1 MIRALK
7 KAEKDKD
14 GYRYLQQKYQRGNPK
29 GFLEFS
35 AYKKKLKRDN
45 VSPERAEFLKGL
57 FKAKMLLKPGR
68 DPKQELRIF
77 GVEKVSNKEIQKKN
91 DAPTSEQPLPQVSE
105 HEPTISNMK
114 KSVEVDV
121 GPTLT
126 EDVKLGL
133 QLFEKFKN
141 VPKNSSAPELLKI
154 MEEAL
159 KLVGCEYLPS
169 SVVLPKEFLTIS
181 TVG

>member
-7 KAEKDKD
+7 KAEDNET
-14 GYRYLQQKYQRGNPK
+14 GYRYLQQKYQRGDPE
-29 GFLEFS
+29 GFLGFS

-45 VSPERAEFLKGL
+45 VSPERAEFLKKL
-57 FKAKMLLKPGR
+57 FKTKMLLKLRG
-68 DPKQELRIF
+68 DSKQELQIF

-91 DAPTSEQPLPQVSE
+91 DAPTSEQPLPQVLE

-126 EDVKLGL
+126 EDMKLGL
-133 QLFEKFKN
+133 QLLEKFKN
-141 VPKNSSAPELLKI
+141 VKKNASAPELLKI

-159 KLVGCEYLPS
+159 NLVGCEYLPS
-169 SVVLPKEFLTIS
+169 
-181 TVG
+181 